1 MKTPKQLVVGERI
14 SIRFAECSDSEGTRR
29 RNVQREGTIVELTCA
44 EPRRGYVIIDF
55 DGIGRRY
62 IWRNHAEDGRVPD
75 GRCKAHG
82 TAGPRVARRHD
93 EAGE

>member
-1 MKTPKQLVVGERI
+1 MKVPKQLVVGERI
-14 SIRFAECSDSEGTRR
+14 SIRFAEYSDIDGTRR

-44 EPRRGYVIIDF
+44 EPRHGYVIIDF

-62 IWRNHAEDGRVPD
+62 IWRNHAEDGRIPD

-82 TAGPRVARRHD
+82 TAAPRVARRHD
-93 EAGE
+93 EAAK

>member
-14 SIRFAECSDSEGTRR
+14 SIRFAECSDSDGMR

-44 EPRRGYVIIDF
+44 ERRRGYVIIDF

-75 GRCKAHG
+75 GRSKAHG
-82 TAGPRVARRHD
+82 TAGPRVARRQGV
-93 EAGE
+93 ASK